1 MDVRAGFAA
10 TEITPSIG
18 SPMSGYPDV
27 RLDLD
32 WTPDA
37 MRGYVGRRRQV
48 SEGVHDPLLATAA
61 AFEVDGVRLVLL
73 GLDTLAVTSAFT
85 EAVRDALDVPRERV
99 LIAASHTHG
108 GPDLFAW
115 WEGDP
120 SAAPVDATV
129 ERTVAAA
136 ERALQRLEPAELAWG
151 EASLEHVSVNRRDEA
166 RGPIDP
172 TVAVL
177 RATSARRGDSLGQV
191 VGFACHPVTLDYA
204 NLLFTADWVG
214 AMRGALA
221 ALYSGSTT
229 VFVNGAAGNLNPRRF
244 PFEERLNIYM
254 PQTAENYPVYW
265 GGFADAARIGRS
277 VAAAAAIA
285 WERAVPL
292 APAPPAGRLAEVRLP
307 LKQGAELTQYLD
319 FMAFADDYRASLS
332 GDALPSEVQLVTLGP
347 LRLLGLPG
355 EVFTEIGLELR
366 VAAGEGPLLL
376 AGYANDDVRY
386 VMTDDA
392 YVHGQYE
399 TVGTPLAVGS
409 ADVLRKAATAL
420 LRS

>member
-1 MDVRAGFAA
+1 MAVRAGFASVD
-10 TEITPSIG
+10 ITPSIG
-18 SPMSGYPDV
+18 TPMSGYPDV

-37 MRGYVGRRRQV
+37 MKGYVGRRRQV
-48 SEGVHDPLLATAA
+48 SEGVHDALLATAG
-61 AFEVDGVRLVLL
+61 AFEVDGEPLVVL

-85 EAVRDALDVPRERV
+85 DAVRDALDVPRERV

-115 WEGDP
+115 WEGEL
-120 SAAPVDATV
+120 SAAPAGATL
-129 ERTVAAA
+129 ERTIAAA
-136 ERALQRLEPAELAWG
+136 ERALQRLEPAEVAWG
-151 EASLEHVSVNRRDEA
+151 EARLDHVSVNRRDEA
-166 RGPIDP
+166 GGPIDDA
-172 TVAVL
+172 VGVL
-177 RATSARRGDSLGQV
+177 RATSLRHGDALGQV

-214 AMRGALA
+214 PMRGALG
-221 ALYSGSTT
+221 ALYPGSTS

-244 PFEERLNIYM
+244 PFEERLNIYI

-265 GGFADAARIGRS
+265 GGFADAARIGHS

-285 WERAVPL
+285 WERAVPV
-292 APAPPAGRLAEVRLP
+292 APAPPSGRLAEVRLP
-307 LKQGAELTQYLD
+307 LKQDVELTQYLD

-332 GDALPSEVQLVTLGP
+332 GDALRSEVQLVTLGP

-355 EVFTEIGLELR
+355 EVFTEIGLDLR

-392 YVHGQYE
+392 YVQGEYE

-409 ADVLRKAATAL
+409 ADALRDAATAL

>member
-1 MDVRAGFAA
+1 M
-10 TEITPSIG
+10 
-18 SPMSGYPDV
+18 
-27 RLDLD
+27 
-32 WTPDA
+32 
-37 MRGYVGRRRQV
+37 
-48 SEGVHDPLLATAA
+48 
-61 AFEVDGVRLVLL
+61 
-73 GLDTLAVTSAFT
+73 VTSAFT
-85 EAVRDALDVPRERV
+85 DAVRDALDVPRERV

-115 WEGDP
+115 WEGER
-120 SAAPVDATV
+120 SAAPVEATI

-151 EASLEHVSVNRRDEA
+151 EARSITRRSTGA
-166 RGPIDP
+166 TRPAGRSTRPSRSCGRRR
-172 TVAVL
+172 L
-177 RATSARRGDSLGQV
+177 RHGDALGQV

-214 AMRGALA
+214 PMRGALA
-221 ALYSGSTT
+221 AIYAGSTT
-229 VFVNGAAGNLNPRRF
+229 VFMNGAAGNLNPRRF
-244 PFEERLNIYM
+244 PFEERLNIYT

-265 GGFADAARIGRS
+265 GGFADAARVGRS

-285 WERAVPL
+285 SERALPL
-292 APAPPAGRLAEVRLP
+292 APAQPAGRLVELRLP

-319 FMAFADDYRASLS
+319 FMAFGDDYRASFA
-332 GDALPSEVQLVTLGP
+332 GDVLRSEVQLVTLGP
-347 LRLLGLPG
+347 LRVLGLPG
-355 EVFTEIGLELR
+355 EVFTEIGLDLR
-366 VAAGEGPLLL
+366 AAAGEDPLLL

-409 ADVLRKAATAL
+409 ADALRDAAASL
-420 LRS
+420 LRG